1 MIGLKIIEII
11 IKDFQIL
18 ELIIL
23 HLEDNQLDKINHHHS
38 EEEVQ
43 WIEILD
49 KKDLDLK
56 WEHQQQI
63 QVFMRSLVD
72 FTKVQISKSGALQAT
87 IQTRLPTTEK
97 AKWL

>member
-23 HLEDNQLDKINHHHS
+23 HLEDNQLDKINHHHL

-43 WIEILD
+43 
-49 KKDLDLK
+49 
-56 WEHQQQI
+56 
-63 QVFMRSLVD
+63 
-72 FTKVQISKSGALQAT
+72 
-87 IQTRLPTTEK
+87 
-97 AKWL
+97 

>member
-43 WIEILD
+43 LIEILD

-56 WEHQQQI
+56 
-63 QVFMRSLVD
+63 
-72 FTKVQISKSGALQAT
+72 
-87 IQTRLPTTEK
+87 
-97 AKWL
+97 